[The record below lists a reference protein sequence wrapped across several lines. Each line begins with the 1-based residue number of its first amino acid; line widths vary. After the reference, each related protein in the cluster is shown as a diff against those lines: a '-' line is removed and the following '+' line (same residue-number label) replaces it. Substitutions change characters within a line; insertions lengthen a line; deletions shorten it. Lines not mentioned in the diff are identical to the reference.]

1 MNKQT
6 LADVVFLQEQQ
17 GEFEQWQTA
26 KEKCIHGQ
34 PLQRSW
40 HQFTSTD
47 EKFLSGIWEAEPGCW
62 NINYTENEYC
72 HILAGKS
79 VLRDAAGNEH
89 TLHPGDQFLIPAGF
103 AGQWEVLETTR
114 KIYVIYQ
121 P

>member
-1 MNKQT
+1 MSK
-6 LADVVFLQEQQ
+6 LRISDVVFLQELQ
-17 GEFEQWQTA
+17 GEFEEWTTA
-26 KEKCIHGQ
+26 KEKCVRGQ

-40 HQFTSTD
+40 HQFTSAD
-47 EKFLSGIWEAEPGCW
+47 EKFFSGIWEAEPGCW
-62 NINYTENEYC
+62 SINYTENEYC

-79 VLRDAAGNEH
+79 ILRDAAGNERD
-89 TLHPGDQFLIPAGF
+89 LNPGDQFLIPAGF

>member
-1 MNKQT
+1 MT
-6 LADVVFLQEQQ
+6 GATITDVVFFTQQQ
-17 GEFEQWQTA
+17 GVFEEWQTDA
-26 KEKCIHGQ
+26 KKCIRGQ

-40 HQFTSTD
+40 HQFTSSD
-47 EKFLSGIWEAEPGCW
+47 KKFFSGIWEAEPGCW
-62 NINYTENEYC
+62 NIAYTENEYC

-79 VLRDAAGNEH
+79 VLRDTAGNEH
-89 TLHPGDQFLIPAGF
+89 ALNPGDQFTIPAGF